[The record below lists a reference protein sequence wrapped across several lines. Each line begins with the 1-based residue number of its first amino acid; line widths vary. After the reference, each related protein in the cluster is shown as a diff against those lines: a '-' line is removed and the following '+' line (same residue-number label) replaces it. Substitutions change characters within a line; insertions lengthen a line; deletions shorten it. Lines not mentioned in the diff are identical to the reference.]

1 MDRQASVVGVGENQH
16 AVGKDNYLGQ
26 AIAQIY
32 GVFILA
38 ESNTGL
44 VIVDMHAA
52 HERVVYEKL
61 KKSYETNRLSSQS
74 LLIPKTIE
82 LSVSEIE
89 IFQKH
94 AEDIVRFGFLIDRIG
109 EQQLVIRE
117 IPSLLIEGDSEQL
130 IRDVISDIQAHER
143 TYKIESHIFDT
154 LSTMACHSSVR
165 ANRKLTIDEMNALLR
180 DMEATPNSDQCNH
193 GRPTWVKYTQEE
205 LDSLF
210 KRGK

>member
-1 MDRQASVVGVGENQH
+1 
-16 AVGKDNYLGQ
+16 
-26 AIAQIY
+26 
-32 GVFILA
+32 
-38 ESNTGL
+38 
-44 VIVDMHAA
+44 MHAA

-82 LSVSEIE
+82 LSVSEID

-94 AEDIVRFGFLIDRIG
+94 AEDIMRFGFLIDRIG
-109 EQQLVIRE
+109 ERQLVIRE
-117 IPSLLIEGDSEQL
+117 IPSLLIKCDSEQL

-143 TYKIESHIFDT
+143 TYKIEIHIFDT
-154 LSTMACHSSVR
+154 LSMMACHSSVR